1 MSFPDLDHL
10 EARQMRILKQ
20 ICDLKAQIEYLN
32 IATKVSDKRST
43 LNNFKTKLNEVS
55 YAF

>member
-1 MSFPDLDHL
+1 MTNSDFDNL

-32 IATKVSDKRST
+32 IATRVSGDKLS
-43 LNNFKTKLNEVS
+43 NGSFKTQLNKVI
-55 YAF
+55 F